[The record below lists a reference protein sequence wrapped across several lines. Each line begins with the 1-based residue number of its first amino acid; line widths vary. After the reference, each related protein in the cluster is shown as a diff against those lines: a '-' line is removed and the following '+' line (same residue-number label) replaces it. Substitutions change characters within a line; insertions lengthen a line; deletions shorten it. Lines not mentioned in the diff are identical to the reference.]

1 MAASVKVLV
10 VEDDDV
16 VATLLQHIF
25 KRQGYAITHVGDG
38 REALKLIETNDPP
51 DVVVL
56 DYMLPFI
63 TGLDLLK
70 EMRKND
76 KWKDVPVIFLTARA
90 GQQDIA
96 TVLDAG
102 ANDYMTKP
110 FGVEELGARVRRLV
124 T

>member
-1 MAASVKVLV
+1 MKILV

-25 KRQGYAITHVGDG
+25 KRQGYAITHVADG
-38 REALKLIETNDPP
+38 REAVRTIGSDDPP

-56 DYMLPFI
+56 DYMLPYLS
-63 TGLDLLK
+63 GLDVLK
-70 EMRKND
+70 EIRRNEA
-76 KWKDVPVIFLTARA
+76 WKEVPVIFLSARTS
-90 GQQDIA
+90 QTDIA

-124 T
+124 GG